1 MWICGSQGIGIQV
14 EECNTWNP
22 SGTSSSFSKTA
33 TGDNFDLK
41 KKLIVTES
49 SSSTVQDT
57 VYLTVDI
64 IDP

>member
-1 MWICGSQGIGIQV
+1 M
-14 EECNTWNP
+14 WNP
-22 SGTSSSFSKTA
+22 GGTGSSFSKTA

-41 KKLIVTES
+41 IKLIVTES